1 MAIKDKQEC
10 RGNLN
15 VVSGDMGILGVQ
27 NPRSH
32 AKLTQGVQ
40 NPPKNEIAGKQA
52 KNKF

>member
-1 MAIKDKQEC
+1 MASKDKQEC

-27 NPRSH
+27 NPMF
-32 AKLTQGVQ
+32 Q